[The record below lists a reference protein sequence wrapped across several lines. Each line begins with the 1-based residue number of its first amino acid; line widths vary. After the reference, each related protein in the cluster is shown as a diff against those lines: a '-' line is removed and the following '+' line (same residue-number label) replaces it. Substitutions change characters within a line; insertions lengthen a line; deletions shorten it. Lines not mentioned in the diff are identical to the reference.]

1 MKKVTEMQKIT
12 IRLVALA
19 VLLTTTLTMSAKDYS
34 MTLFG
39 IKSDGTTMNTRS
51 IQRAIDHI
59 SAQGGGRL
67 VFTVGRY
74 LTGSIHLKSNV
85 TLHLGEGAVLVG
97 SVNPYDYDLVDNAWY
112 ALIIAKKQQNIAIT
126 GKGVI
131 DGRGRELGNN
141 FLTQACN
148 GIINDPLKLG
158 RVANRPK
165 LIYFRECKQV
175 QVKGIRLQNP
185 AFWTQTYD
193 QCEDLLIDGIS
204 VHSRAYW
211 NNDGMDIV
219 DCNGAL
225 IQNCYVDA
233 TDDAICLK
241 SHDAHSL
248 CQNIT
253 VRHNKMCSS
262 ANGIK
267 FGTASVG
274 GFKNIRIIDN
284 FVFDT
289 YRSAITIQAV
299 DGGEIENVVVDSLTS
314 INTGNAIY
322 LVLGQR
328 RADAHK
334 LITIDKELNKIRR
347 SKLDNVRI
355 SHVYAEVPATK
366 PDAGYEYE
374 GPIEDQPRNT
384 SPSSIV
390 GLADNH
396 ITNVSISDVEIV
408 YPGGGDPD
416 YAKVGTDE
424 LDKVP
429 EMPKAYPEFSQ
440 HKELPAWGFY
450 VRHADNVKFS
460 NVKLTAKAKDYRPAV
475 VLDDV
480 QGGSF
485 KKIKVA
491 EPSAGKK
498 PKIFVYKSNNIS
510 K

>member
-1 MKKVTEMQKIT
+1 MKHKLFTTLAI
-12 IRLVALA
+12 VAL
-19 VLLTTTLTMSAKDYS
+19 LLHATSMAAKDYS

-39 IKSDGTTMNTRS
+39 IKSDGTTLNTRS
-51 IQRAIDHI
+51 IQKAIDHI

-74 LTGSIHLKSNV
+74 LTGSIHLKDNV
-85 TLHLGEGAVLVG
+85 TLHLGEGAVIMG

-112 ALIIAKKQQNIAIT
+112 ALIIAKKQNNIAIT

-141 FLTQACN
+141 FLDQACN

-165 LIYFRECKQV
+165 LIYFRECKNV

-193 QCEDLLIDGIS
+193 QCENLLIDGIS

-211 NNDGMDIV
+211 NNDGIDIV

-241 SHDAHSL
+241 SHDANSL

-262 ANGIK
+262 ASGIK

-289 YRSAITIQAV
+289 YRSAITLQAV
-299 DGGEIENVVVDSLTS
+299 DGGEIENIVVDSLTS
-314 INTGNAIY
+314 INTGNPIY
-322 LVLGQR
+322 LVVGQR
-328 RADAHK
+328 RADAHQ
-334 LITIDKELNKIRR
+334 LIEIDKELNRIRR
-347 SKLDNVRI
+347 SKLANVRI
-355 SHVYAEVPATK
+355 SNVYAEVPATK
-366 PDAGYEYE
+366 PDAGYDYE
-374 GPIEDQPRNT
+374 GPIEDLPRNT
-384 SPSSIV
+384 SPSSII
-390 GLADNH
+390 GLKDNPVQ
-396 ITNVSISDVEIV
+396 NVTIENVEIV
-408 YPGGGDPD
+408 YPGGGDPT
-416 YAKVGTDE
+416 YAKVGLDE

-450 VRHADNVKFS
+450 VRHANNINFR
-460 NVKLTAKAKDYRPAV
+460 NIKLTARKADYRPAIV
-475 VLDDV
+475 YDDV
-480 QGGSF
+480 QGGSLQ
-485 KKIKVA
+485 KIKVN
-491 EPSAGKK
+491 EPKYGKK
-498 PKIFVYKSNNIS
+498 PTIYTNNCSSI
-510 K
+510 KR

>member
-1 MKKVTEMQKIT
+1 MNKIRHLILAALMT
-12 IRLVALA
+12 LAAANVA
-19 VLLTTTLTMSAKDYS
+19 AKDYQ

-51 IQRAIDHI
+51 IQKAIDYI
-59 SAQGGGRL
+59 AQQGGGRL

-74 LTGSIHLKSNV
+74 LTGSIHMRSNV
-85 TLHLGEGAVLVG
+85 TLHLSEGAILVG
-97 SVNPYDYDLVDNAWY
+97 STNPYDYDMELNSWY
-112 ALIIAKKQQNIAIT
+112 GLILANKQDNIAIT

-131 DGRGRELGNN
+131 EGQGRALANN
-141 FLTQACN
+141 FLAQACN

-165 LIYFRECKQV
+165 LIYFRECNNV
-175 QVKGIRLQNP
+175 TVKDITLQNP

-193 QCEDLLIDGIS
+193 QCTNLVIDGIT

-241 SHDAHSL
+241 SHDAKSL

-253 VRHNKMCSS
+253 VRNNKACSS
-262 ANGIK
+262 ASGIK

-274 GFKNIRIIDN
+274 GFKNIRIVNNTI
-284 FVFDT
+284 FDT
-289 YRSAITIQAV
+289 FRSAITIQAV
-299 DGGEIENVVVDSLTS
+299 DGGHVENIIVDSLRA
-314 INTGNAIY
+314 INTGNPIY
-322 LVLGQR
+322 LVVGQR
-328 RADAHK
+328 RGDAHE
-334 LITIDKELNKIRR
+334 LIEVNDDTNKPGR
-347 SKLDNVRI
+347 SRMDNVHI
-355 SHVYAEVPATK
+355 SNVYAEVPATK

-374 GPIEDQPRNT
+374 GPTEDNPRNI
-384 SPSSIV
+384 SPSGIV
-390 GLADNH
+390 GLENNH
-396 ITNVSISDVEIV
+396 ITNVSIENVEIV
-408 YPGGGDPD
+408 YPGGGDPN
-416 YAKVGTDE
+416 YAHVGTDE

-429 EMPKAYPEFSQ
+429 EMPRAYPEFSQ

-450 VRHADNVKFS
+450 VRHADGVTFRNVR
-460 NVKLTAKAKDYRPAV
+460 LTARKADYRPAI

-480 QGGSF
+480 SRGSF
-485 KKIKVA
+485 TKIKVA
-491 EPSAGKK
+491 EPKAGKK
-498 PKIFVYKSNNIS
+498 QQIFAHNS
-510 K
+510 KQIKK

>member
-1 MKKVTEMQKIT
+1 MNILRKIT
-12 IRLVALA
+12 LT
-19 VLLTTTLTMSAKDYS
+19 LLLCTAAINLSAKDYQ

-51 IQRAIDHI
+51 IQRAIDYI
-59 SAQGGGRL
+59 AEQGGGRL

-74 LTGSIHLKSNV
+74 LTGSIHLRSKV
-85 TLHLGEGAVLVG
+85 TLHLSEGAILVG
-97 SVNPYDYDLVDNAWY
+97 STNPYDYDMELGAWY
-112 ALIIAKKQQNIAIT
+112 GLILANKQDSIAIT

-141 FLTQACN
+141 FLAQAAN

-165 LIYFRECKQV
+165 LIYFRECTNV
-175 QVKGIRLQNP
+175 TVRDITLQNP

-193 QCEDLLIDGIS
+193 QCRNLLIDGIT

-241 SHDAHSL
+241 SHDANAL

-253 VRHNKMCSS
+253 VRNNKACSS
-262 ANGIK
+262 ASGIK

-274 GFKNIRIIDN
+274 GFKNIRIIN
-284 FVFDT
+284 NVVFDT
-289 YRSAITIQAV
+289 FRSAITIQAV
-299 DGGEIENVVVDSLTS
+299 DGGEVENVVVDSLKA

-322 LVLGQR
+322 LVIGQR

-334 LITIDKELNKIRR
+334 LITIDEKLNKIRR
-347 SKLDNVRI
+347 SSMKGVHI
-355 SHVYAEVPATK
+355 SNVYAEIPATK

-374 GPIEDQPRNT
+374 GPTEDNPRNI
-384 SPSSIV
+384 SPSAIV
-390 GLADNH
+390 GLTDALVTD
-396 ITNVSISDVEIV
+396 VSIENVEIV
-408 YPGGGDPD
+408 YPGGGDPN
-416 YAKVGTDE
+416 YAKVGADE

-429 EMPKAYPEFSQ
+429 EMPRAYPEFSQ

-450 VRHADNVKFS
+450 VRHAKGVTFK
-460 NVKLTAKAKDYRPAV
+460 NVKLTAQKADYRPAI

-485 KKIKVA
+485 TKIRTK
-491 EPSAGKK
+491 EPQAGKK
-498 PKIFVYKSNNIS
+498 TQLFVHNCKNIRR
-510 K
+510 